1 MTFPLSQVRSQQCL
15 QCRGTSFSTI
25 CCRFPSKHAVLVLS
39 RWLPLFPPP
48 LLPFEARRPRPP
60 SSTLSYSVS
69 LLLPHSKEKTVNP
82 PPPRAEGR
90 TPPWSEQR
98 GQCAATLGTPEHPT
112 GHHSLEL
119 VLAPCDLPQL
129 FHGSGLLHLHRH
141 GRTLAQHHVET
152 LSLPV
157 SLAPLFCAGG

>member
-82 PPPRAEGR
+82 PPPALRGARRPGQSNEANVQQHLEPQNIPPAIIHWSLYLHRAICRNCSTAPGCCICIGTEG
-90 TPPWSEQR
+90 
-98 GQCAATLGTPEHPT
+98 
-112 GHHSLEL
+112 
-119 VLAPCDLPQL
+119 
-129 FHGSGLLHLHRH
+129 HLH
-141 GRTLAQHHVET
+141 
-152 LSLPV
+152 SIM
-157 SLAPLFCAGG
+157 